1 MKKQLFL
8 EEKQQL
14 QKIPPPADVKAIDDH
29 TAAEIMELLPEDAR
43 RDAEKPAPQ
52 VEDGPPT
59 DAFRDKGPILLL
71 VGPPGVGKTS
81 IARSLAES
89 LGRKFHRIS
98 LGGVRD
104 EAEIRGH
111 RRTYVGALPGL
122 LVQALRKVGV
132 ANPLI
137 LLDELDKVGTSSF
150 HGDPS
155 AALLE
160 TLDPAQNWSFHD
172 HYLGDVTVDLSQ
184 VLFIATANTLDTI
197 SPPLLDRCEVIECS
211 GYVTDEKLAIAKRFL
226 LPKQIKENGLKIAQ
240 VEANDEVLLRVIT
253 EYTREAGVRSLE
265 RELGKLCRS
274 KAVDYSISREGRGV
288 SYSSLITPDDVERI
302 LGIARFEQDVR
313 EEKHRPGV
321 VT

>member
-1 MKKQLFL
+1 MSKSGADNSLKKQLFIEAKAKENVSASPNHDDPL
-8 EEKQQL
+8 DESTVNDL
-14 QKIPPPADVKAIDDH
+14 YNLIPDD
-29 TAAEIMELLPEDAR
+29 ER
-43 RDAEKPAPQ
+43 RDALQKLPDET
-52 VEDGPPT
+52 VEGPPT
-59 DAFRDKGPILLL
+59 DVYRDKAPILLL

-81 IARSLAES
+81 VARSLAES
-89 LGRKFHRIS
+89 MGRQFHRVS

-122 LVQALRKVGV
+122 LVQALRKVKV

-160 TLDPAQNWSFHD
+160 TLDPAQNWAFHD
-172 HYLGDVTVDLSQ
+172 HYLGEVTVDLSQ
-184 VLFIATANTLDTI
+184 VLFVATANTLETI

-226 LPKQIKENGLKIAQ
+226 LPKQIVENGLASGQ
-240 VEANDEVLLRVIT
+240 VMVDDRALLKVVT
-253 EYTREAGVRSLE
+253 DYTREVS
-265 RELGKLCRS
+265 C
-274 KAVDYSISREGRGV
+274 KASD
-288 SYSSLITPDDVERI
+288 
-302 LGIARFEQDVR
+302 
-313 EEKHRPGV
+313 H
-321 VT
+321 